1 MGRFD
6 GKVVIV
12 TGAGRGQGAVEARRF
27 AEEGATV
34 VLGDVIDDEGAAV
47 AAAIGDAATYVH
59 LDVSQESDWAN
70 AIATAQSLGPYR
82 VLVNNAGIIRPAAIE
97 DTSLDDYLSVIH
109 VNQVGCF
116 LGMRMSIGPLRDNG
130 GGAIVNISSID
141 GMRGSNGLVS
151 YAASKWAVRGMTKV
165 AAMELGRFGIRV
177 NSVHPGGVN
186 TIMGNPAQTKEMET
200 VPYQFQPIA
209 RIGEPEEIAEAV
221 LFLASDAASYIT
233 GTELVVDGGTIA
245 GRIEPGLPGGG
256 VAPSGYGYN
265 T

>member
-6 GKVVIV
+6 GKAVIV
-12 TGAGRGQGAVEARRF
+12 TGAARGQGESEARMF
-27 AEEGATV
+27 AAEGAAV
-34 VLGDVIDDEGAAV
+34 VLGDVLDDEGAAV
-47 AAAIGDAATYVH
+47 AADIGGSATYVH
-59 LDVSQESDWAN
+59 LDVSQEADWAN
-70 AIATAQSLGPYR
+70 AITTAQGLGRYS
-82 VLVNNAGIIRPAAIE
+82 VLVNNAGIVMPAAIE
-97 DTSLDDYLSVIH
+97 DTALADYLRVIT

-116 LGMRMSIGPLRDNG
+116 LGMQASIAPLRDQG
-130 GGAIVNISSID
+130 GGVIVNISSVD

-151 YAASKWAVRGMTKV
+151 YAASKWAIRGMTKV

-186 TIMGNPAQTKEMET
+186 TPMGNPTGLEEMET
-200 VPYQFQPIA
+200 MPYQFQPIA
-209 RIGEPEEIAEAV
+209 RIGAPDEIAQAV

-233 GTELVVDGGTIA
+233 GAELVVDGGMIS

-256 VAPSGYGYN
+256 MDGGYGY

>member
-12 TGAGRGQGAVEARRF
+12 TGAGRGQGAVEARMF
-27 AEEGATV
+27 AAEGATV

-47 AAAIGDAATYVH
+47 AAEIGGGSTYVH
-59 LDVSQESDWAN
+59 LDVSNEADWTNAV
-70 AIATAQSLGPYR
+70 AIAQGLGPLKA
-82 VLVNNAGIIRPAAIE
+82 LVNNAGIIRPAPIE
-97 DTSLDDYLSVIH
+97 DTALDDYLSVIH

-116 LGMRMSIGPLRDNG
+116 LGMRTVVGPIRDNG

-141 GMRGSNGLVS
+141 GMRGSHGLIS

-165 AAMELGRFGIRV
+165 AAMEFGRFGVRV

-186 TIMGNPAQTKEMET
+186 TIMGNPAQMEEMT
-200 VPYQFQPIA
+200 TGPYKFQPIA
-209 RIGEPEEIAEAV
+209 RIGESNEIGEAV

-245 GRIEPGLPGGG
+245 GRLEPGLPGSGMD
-256 VAPSGYGYN
+256 AGYGY